1 MPHSAHYR
9 IDYVHNGADKSF
21 YVSAE
26 TMSNAEAWHWAAVD
40 SGVAQI
46 PKYRRDRVQIVS
58 KPLAERHGIVQVQWS
73 HA

>member
-9 IDYVHNGADKSF
+9 IDYVHNGVDKSF

-26 TMSNAEAWHWAAVD
+26 IMSNAEAWHWAAVD

-58 KPLAERHGIVQVQWS
+58 KPLAKRHGIVQVQWS